1 MHRLTRSQIET
12 LLVVALTTADKV
24 ALSWFKSKKRLES
37 ERGREMLAASLAAR
51 VDNDSSMVI
60 VTEPIGEPTHRRPGK
75 WGVDEPDPTQ
85 SSKAG

>member
-1 MHRLTRSQIET
+1 MHRLTRREIET
-12 LLVVALTTADKV
+12 LFVVALATADKV

-37 ERGREMLAASLAAR
+37 EKGRDMLAAALAAK

-60 VTEPIGEPTHRRPGK
+60 VTEPIGEPIHRRPGK